1 MSEKGKGKAHDM
13 TGVFW
18 PFISMVA
25 NMPYDMLRK
34 THAFNAFKKVME
46 ADPAFRIHM
55 SAVEDL
61 DADVFYDAMPLGM
74 WADGEW
80 MYFTDVNKLFW
91 CMHEIYERQPDS
103 ERRTKMMRAMRT
115 METIAK
121 MNDTLDAFET
131 LSVSR
136 TFPRPAETQPTTE
149 SIENLISQMSIS
161 AATV

>member
-1 MSEKGKGKAHDM
+1 MGTKAHDM
-13 TGVFW
+13 TAVFW

-25 NMPYDMLRK
+25 TMPYDILKR
-34 THAFNAFKKVME
+34 THAFNAFKKVMK

-80 MYFTDVNKLFW
+80 MYFADINKLFW

-103 ERRTKMMRAMRT
+103 ARRTKMMRAMRT
-115 METIAK
+115 METISK
-121 MNDTLDAFET
+121 MNETLDALET
-131 LSVSR
+131 LTVSR
-136 TFPRPAETQPTTE
+136 PPVTQPE
-149 SIENLISQMSIS
+149 SIENLISQLSIS
-161 AATV
+161 TAVSASPSSASF